1 MNRSSEPVSG
11 AGLDGEG
18 AEDGAGDGDKVLG
31 YLDDFVPIDFHFTQ
45 NKFKRNT
52 LLIKGHTD
60 CTDYTDFILLNTN
73 RTNRTNNKTLKDS
86 KGMKLILKDDSLFYK
101 TALFFE

>member
-60 CTDYTDFILLNTN
+60 YFYF
-73 RTNRTNNKTLKDS
+73 S
-86 KGMKLILKDDSLFYK
+86 DDSLLQDCFI
-101 TALFFE
+101 LE

>member
-60 CTDYTDFILLNTN
+60 CTDYTDFYF
-73 RTNRTNNKTLKDS
+73 S
-86 KGMKLILKDDSLFYK
+86 DDSLLQDCFILKNKGLY
-101 TALFFE
+101 FI

>member
-18 AEDGAGDGDKVLG
+18 AEDGTGDGDKVLG

-60 CTDYTDFILLNTN
+60 YTDFYF
-73 RTNRTNNKTLKDS
+73 S
-86 KGMKLILKDDSLFYK
+86 DDSLLQDCFILKNKGLY
-101 TALFFE
+101 FI

>member
-18 AEDGAGDGDKVLG
+18 AEDGTGDGDKVLG

-52 LLIKGHTD
+52 LLIKGPAEIKEIKEIILTSKMTD
-60 CTDYTDFILLNTN
+60 NEITYQIRGAAVLSPDNSTN
-73 RTNRTNNKTLKDS
+73 
-86 KGMKLILKDDSLFYK
+86 LFP
-101 TALFFE
+101 L